1 MGSKRRRST
10 DSTVCNLWSKTGEGM
25 TNPTWFCGTIWKHLC
40 DWTLEQVAEWLKQHH
55 AKEGVVG
62 LEISPTSG
70 KEHYQFKI
78 HLDRG
83 ETLEGWKK
91 LIGPIGHVD
100 VAIDKNFR
108 GYEEKDGIFIKWPT
122 SPLEKYK
129 ELKLRTW
136 QADVVETFEKQDERR
151 ILVIVDKQ
159 GGNGKSY
166 LSRYMEATGKADVCP
181 VISDEYNDYSAYCLD
196 NPCKGYVFD
205 LPRATSIK
213 RRSAMWMGIEQIKN
227 GLLYEKRYKPRK
239 LWIEPPKVLVF
250 TNDDIP
256 WEMLSADRWEAYELY
271 NGWLYQL
278 KPEETEE

>member
-1 MGSKRRRST
+1 M
-10 DSTVCNLWSKTGEGM
+10 CIALNKTM
-25 TNPTWFCGTIWKHLC
+25 TNPTWFCGTIWKHLTT
-40 DWTLEQVAEWLKQHH
+40 WTIEQLAEWFKQHH
-55 AKEGVVG
+55 AKEGVIG

-83 ETLEGWKK
+83 ETLEGWKA
-91 LIGPIGHVD
+91 LIGPMGHIEIAV
-100 VAIDKNFR
+100 DKNFS
-108 GYEEKDGIFIKWPT
+108 GYEEKDGNFIKWPT

-129 ELKLRTW
+129 DLKLRTW
-136 QADVVETFEKQDERR
+136 QIDVVETFKGQDDRR
-151 ILVIVDKQ
+151 ILVIKDKE

-166 LSRYMEATGKADVCP
+166 LSRYMEATGIADVCP

-196 NPCKGYVFD
+196 NPCKGYIFD

-227 GLLYEKRYKPRK
+227 GLLYEKRYRPRK
-239 LWIEPPKVLVF
+239 MWIEPPKILVF

-256 WEMLSADRWEAYELY
+256 WKMLSPDRWEAYRLY
-271 NGWLYQL
+271 NGQLFLL
-278 KPEETEE
+278 KPPEGDEE